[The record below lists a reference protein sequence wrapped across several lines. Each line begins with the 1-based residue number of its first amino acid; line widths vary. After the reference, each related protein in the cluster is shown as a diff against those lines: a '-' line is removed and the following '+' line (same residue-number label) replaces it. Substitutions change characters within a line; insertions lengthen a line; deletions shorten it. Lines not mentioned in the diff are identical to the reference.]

1 MHQSNRASDQ
11 LLSVLKYLGG
21 TFQTKHQARFP
32 SGYEMFG
39 TEVVKAFIEYLYC
52 SEFGLLAQIFPDLN
66 QQIVIKNILC
76 LPMTRAAR
84 EYIRTNLSHQKEARM
99 VCAIVNLKR
108 FGATYKSTPK
118 VENVKEDVERMFG
131 TE

>member
-11 LLSVLKYLGG
+11 LLSVLKYPGG

-52 SEFGLLAQIFPDLN
+52 GQFDLLAQIYPDIN
-66 QQIVIKNILC
+66 QQIAIKNILC
-76 LPMTRAAR
+76 LSMSVAAR
-84 EYIRTNLSHQKEARM
+84 EYIRTNPSHQKEARM

-108 FGATYKSTPK
+108 FGATDKSTSK

-131 TE
+131 

>member
-1 MHQSNRASDQ
+1 MKMHQSNRASDQ

-52 SEFGLLAQIFPDLN
+52 GQFDLLAQIYPDIN
-66 QQIVIKNILC
+66 QQIAIKNILC
-76 LPMTRAAR
+76 LSMSVAAR
-84 EYIRTNLSHQKEARM
+84 EYIRTNPSHQKEARM

-108 FGATYKSTPK
+108 FGATDKSTSK

-131 TE
+131 